1 MTTEQKMPKMLTDR
15 TFGLIFAG
23 IFLIIACY
31 PVLFG
36 NSVREWALII
46 AALWAVPA
54 IIFPK
59 ILNPLNKAWL
69 KFGFF
74 MHGIINPILM
84 GIVFWVAVFP
94 TGLILKALGK
104 DPMHRKLEPDAQTYW
119 KVRETQPSKES
130 FTDQF

>member
-1 MTTEQKMPKMLTDR
+1 MTTEQKMPKMLSDR

-31 PVLFG
+31 PILFG
-36 NSVREWALII
+36 NAVREWALII

>member
-1 MTTEQKMPKMLTDR
+1 MTTEQKMPKMLSDR

-130 FTDQF
+130 FNDQF